1 MLDQLQIGNQFANK
15 NKQTTVTI
23 EDANTKIKTCLTFI
37 LCESWRHKW
46 LLKVPLDAYPCKKNT
61 SIIMTIHLN
70 YFIKKITY
78 TLLKGCMA
86 SNRTIPDIKYINS
99 TLISLQL
106 GRDFLMIFTIFK
118 NESKI
123 LDVDVIFQLPIVIK
137 NIWF

>member
-46 LLKVPLDAYPCKKNT
+46 LLKVPLDAYPCKKNI

-70 YFIKKITY
+70 YFIKNHLHAFKRLHGFKSNNSWYKIH
-78 TLLKGCMA
+78 KF
-86 SNRTIPDIKYINS
+86 DIDKFAVGQRFFNDIYY
-99 TLISLQL
+99 
-106 GRDFLMIFTIFK
+106 F
-118 NESKI
+118 
-123 LDVDVIFQLPIVIK
+123 
-137 NIWF
+137 

>member
-1 MLDQLQIGNQFANK
+1 
-15 NKQTTVTI
+15 
-23 EDANTKIKTCLTFI
+23 
-37 LCESWRHKW
+37 
-46 LLKVPLDAYPCKKNT
+46 
-61 SIIMTIHLN
+61 
-70 YFIKKITY
+70 
-78 TLLKGCMA
+78 MA

-137 NIWF
+137 NI